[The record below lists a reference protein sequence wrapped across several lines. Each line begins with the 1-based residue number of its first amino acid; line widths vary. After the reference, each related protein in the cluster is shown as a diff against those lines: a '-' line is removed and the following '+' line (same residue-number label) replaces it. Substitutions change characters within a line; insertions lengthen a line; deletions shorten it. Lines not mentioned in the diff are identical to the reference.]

1 MAASGKLLVRL
12 YAQLLTLHPR
22 RYRQEY
28 RDELQTVFSLV
39 VDEAAERSA
48 ISLLGTAL
56 REFRDLPGALI
67 REHIRERRK
76 RGMETQ
82 LSTLEIDERPG
93 RWTEVLAGIWP
104 FLIWGP
110 GAVIL
115 AYLPVP
121 LRRYWGAIPGI
132 IVFALPILIGM
143 GIGWIKKFPRWSYP
157 YVGLVLGSLAALGLN
172 PLLLF
177 SLIFPRGSVW
187 SAWAQILIALGYFI
201 LACGLLLLTARRWHP
216 LKPLYQ
222 GIRQDWT
229 RLSFGL
235 FTLAAV
241 LFGGID
247 HEEDPTLTIYVIA
260 PTIILAL
267 GALLY
272 LRSTAKSQRILAL
285 LFSLL
290 LAVSARLVGG
300 KLFYGLY
307 GMTAAAIIFIP
318 ALLELL
324 TPLNKP
330 ATGK

>member
-1 MAASGKLLVRL
+1 MAANGKLLVRV
-12 YAQLLTLHPR
+12 YAQLLTLYPR

-121 LRRYWGAIPGI
+121 IRRYWGAIPGI
-132 IVFALPILIGM
+132 FVFALPILIGM

-172 PLLLF
+172 PLF
-177 SLIFPRGSVW
+177 SLIFQRGSVW
-187 SAWAQILIALGYFI
+187 PAWPQILIVLGYSI

-216 LKPLYQ
+216 LQPLYQ

-229 RLSFGL
+229 QLSFGL
-235 FTLAAV
+235 FPLAAV

-247 HEEDPTLTIYVIA
+247 HDEDPVLTFYVIA
-260 PTIILAL
+260 PTILLAL

-272 LRSTAKSQRILAL
+272 LRSTAKAQRILTL

-290 LAVSARLVGG
+290 LAVAVRLVGG
-300 KLFYGLY
+300 KFFYGLF
-307 GMTAAAIIFIP
+307 GTIAAAIIFIP

-324 TPLNKP
+324 TPLDKP
-330 ATGK
+330 ATTN

>member
-1 MAASGKLLVRL
+1 
-12 YAQLLTLHPR
+12 
-22 RYRQEY
+22 
-28 RDELQTVFSLV
+28 
-39 VDEAAERSA
+39 
-48 ISLLGTAL
+48 
-56 REFRDLPGALI
+56 
-67 REHIRERRK
+67 
-76 RGMETQ
+76 METQ

-121 LRRYWGAIPGI
+121 IRRYWGAIPGI

-172 PLLLF
+172 PLF

-187 SAWAQILIALGYFI
+187 PAWAILIVLGYSI
-201 LACGLLLLTARRWHP
+201 LVCRLLLLAARRWHP
-216 LKPLYQ
+216 LQPLYQ

-229 RLSFGL
+229 QLSFGL
-235 FTLAAV
+235 FPLAAV

-272 LRSTAKSQRILAL
+272 LRSRTKAQRILAL

-290 LAVSARLVGG
+290 LAVAVRLVGG
-300 KLFYGLY
+300 KFFYGSF
-307 GMTAAAIIFIP
+307 GMIAAAVIFIP

-324 TPLNKP
+324 TPVNQP

>member
-1 MAASGKLLVRL
+1 MTASGKLLVRL

-121 LRRYWGAIPGI
+121 IRRYWGAIPEI

-172 PLLLF
+172 PLF
-177 SLIFPRGSVW
+177 SLIFPRGSEW
-187 SAWAQILIALGYFI
+187 SAWGQILIVLSYSI
-201 LACGLLLLTARRWHP
+201 LACGLLLLTARRWRP
-216 LKPLYQ
+216 LQPLYQ

-229 RLSFGL
+229 QLSFGL
-235 FTLAAV
+235 FPLAAV

-272 LRSTAKSQRILAL
+272 LRSTAKAQRILAL

-290 LAVSARLVGG
+290 LAVSVRLVGG
-300 KLFYGLY
+300 KLFYGLF
-307 GMTAAAIIFIP
+307 GMIAAAIIFIP

-324 TPLNKP
+324 TPLDKP
-330 ATGK
+330 ATTN